1 MPLGKTQARRNA
13 FMLCT
18 IHNAINAMVTHYKS
32 VMCPAGEKVNLDKT
46 INVVSKEFF
55 PY

>member
-1 MPLGKTQARRNA
+1 MPLGKKEARRNA
-13 FMLCT
+13 FMLCA

-32 VMCPAGEKVNLDKT
+32 VMCTNGETVNLDKT

>member
-1 MPLGKTQARRNA
+1 MPIGKKQARRNA

-18 IHNAINAMVTHYKS
+18 LHNSINAMVTHYKS
-32 VMCPAGEKVNLDKT
+32 VMCAGEPNVNLDKK